1 MRTLL
6 QQILHDLKIILTGY
20 SHQFDG
26 GGLTFEEKIDRLK
39 DYHPPY
45 AH

>member
-1 MRTLL
+1 MKRLFT
-6 QQILHDLKIILTGY
+6 IFLHDLKKILTGC

-26 GGLTFEEKIDRLK
+26 GGLTTEEKMDMLR
-39 DYHPPY
+39 DYNPPY

>member
-1 MRTLL
+1 MKRLIT
-6 QQILHDLKIILTGY
+6 QILHDLKKIFTGCT
-20 SHQFDG
+20 HQFDG
-26 GGLTFEEKIDRLK
+26 GGLTQEEKIEHLS

>member
-1 MRTLL
+1 MRWLIE
-6 QQILHDLKIILTGY
+6 QILHDLKKIMTGC

-26 GGLTFEEKIDRLK
+26 GGLTMEEKLQRLE